1 MNRQENL
8 RRLEQKAPYDLIIIG
23 GGATGCG
30 TALDAA
36 SRGLKVALVEQ
47 NDFAEGTSSRST
59 KLVHGGVRYLE
70 KAVRKLDRTQFDLV
84 REGLHERALLLHNA
98 RHLARR
104 LELITPLYS
113 WHEIPY
119 IFSGLKLYDLLA
131 GSRRLGHSRLLSR
144 SETLRR
150 LPGINARGLKAG
162 VLYYD
167 GQFHDARLALALAL
181 SAESLGA
188 AICNHLK
195 VTGFLNQDGQIS
207 GVIAKDRFTA
217 QALKL
222 KARGVINATGPFC
235 DQLRG
240 LDDPQA
246 KPLLT
251 TSSGIHIVLDKAHF
265 PASAGLMIPQT
276 DDGRVLFALP
286 WENQVLIGTTDEP
299 AQLSEHPCPLE
310 KEIDYL
316 LHHLANY
323 LAKPLTRQDI
333 KAAWSGLRPLV
344 SDPDAAD
351 TAELVRE
358 HLIQTSASG
367 LVTICGG
374 KWTTYRKM
382 AEDCLDHALRTF
394 PLAADHRECRTKNLA
409 ILGAFDYS
417 DDLTRQLENDFAV
430 AGDIADY
437 LCRNYGDQ
445 APKILQCSDQDAR
458 QRLHPEHPVLNA
470 EILYSI
476 HCEHAQRAIDVLARR
491 TPLALID
498 QRAAVQSSE
507 KVISIMAKELNW
519 SEQRC
524 TEERQIC
531 ISRLRKAL

>member
-8 RRLEQKAPYDLIIIG
+8 HALKQNAPYDLIIIG

-70 KAVRKLDRTQFDLV
+70 KAVRKLDRAQFDLV
-84 REGLHERALLLHNA
+84 REGLHERALLLRNA
-98 RHLARR
+98 RHLAHR

-119 IFSGLKLYDLLA
+119 IFSGLKLYDLLS
-131 GSRRLGHSRLLSR
+131 GSRRLGHSQLLSR

-150 LPGINARGLKAG
+150 LPGIKAKGLKAG

-181 SAESLGA
+181 SAERLGA
-188 AICNHLK
+188 TICNQIK
-195 VTGFLNQDGQIS
+195 VTGFMKLGGKIS
-207 GVIAKDRFTA
+207 GVIVQDRFSA
-217 QALKL
+217 QELRL
-222 KARGVINATGPFC
+222 KARGIINATGPFC
-235 DQLRG
+235 DQLRS

-251 TSSGIHIVLDKAHF
+251 TSSGIHIVLDKSLFSAE
-265 PASAGLMIPQT
+265 AGLMIPQT

-286 WENQVLIGTTDEP
+286 WEDHVLVGTTDEP
-299 AQLSEHPCPLE
+299 AQLSEHPRPLE

-316 LHHLANY
+316 LHHLTSYFN
-323 LAKPLTRQDI
+323 KPVTRQDI
-333 KAAWSGLRPLV
+333 TSVWTGLRPLV

-382 AEDCLDHALRTF
+382 AKDCLDHALRIF
-394 PLAADHRECRTKNLA
+394 SLAAEQRECRTENLA
-409 ILGAFDYS
+409 ILGASGYS
-417 DDLTRQLENDFAV
+417 DDLAQQLEDDYAI
-430 AGDIADY
+430 ASDIAAY
-437 LCRNYGDQ
+437 LTRNYGDQ
-445 APKILQCSDQDAR
+445 APKILQLSDQNAR
-458 QRLHPEHPVLNA
+458 QRLHPEHPVLIA
-470 EILYSI
+470 EIIYATRY
-476 HCEHAQRAIDVLARR
+476 EHARRAIDVLARR

-498 QRAAVQSSE
+498 QSAALQSVD
-507 KVISIMAKELNW
+507 KVIRIMANELNW

-524 TEERQIC
+524 EEERLIC
-531 ISRLRKAL
+531 QVRLTEAL